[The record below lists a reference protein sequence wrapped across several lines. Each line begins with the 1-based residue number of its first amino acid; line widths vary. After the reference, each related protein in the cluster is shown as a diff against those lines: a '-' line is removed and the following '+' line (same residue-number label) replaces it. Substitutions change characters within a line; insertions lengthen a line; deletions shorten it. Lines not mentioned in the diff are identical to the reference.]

1 MKYYKAKA
9 YKVNGSTAEYI
20 ADVVVEKGVTLPVIG
35 PDIVKDTVSKFPYAL
50 LEQDKSGKISGQRQD
65 NIAKAGYDI
74 GIYKSDI
81 LEANIATP
89 EQIIEYNEEYPV
101 SSISEEQDALKF
113 ELTNTL
119 GQDVPRAR

>member
-1 MKYYKAKA
+1 
-9 YKVNGSTAEYI
+9 
-20 ADVVVEKGVTLPVIG
+20 KGLTLPIIG

-65 NIAKAGYDI
+65 NIAQAGYDI

-89 EQIIEYNEEYPV
+89 EQIIEYNEEYPI